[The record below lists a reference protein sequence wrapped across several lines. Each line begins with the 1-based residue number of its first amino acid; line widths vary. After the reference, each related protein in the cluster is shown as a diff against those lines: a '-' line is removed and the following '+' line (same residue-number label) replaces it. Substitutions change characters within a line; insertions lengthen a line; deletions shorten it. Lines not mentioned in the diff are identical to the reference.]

1 MKKVFLT
8 LTLVLILSFMF
19 VFADDGAV
27 IVEQS
32 FSYDVKRDGSFENIT
47 YLRAK
52 ILKDSALKDFLTQ
65 KFPYHR
71 RYNKIEVISAKI
83 TSSDGKVREL
93 TPSQI
98 KDTTMAETQM
108 MNIYEENFRVVTLN
122 FSGLKP
128 GDTVEMKIKIISKPL
143 VKNNFT
149 EMIPFQSL
157 YPVKETMVKLTLPDK
172 MKLKW
177 KLKNGKAKF
186 SKNHLPNGKIVYIW
200 HAKDI
205 PAYEKEPGMVPI
217 MDSGTVLLLSTFKNW
232 KELSAYGASL
242 NEDKIDKNEK
252 MVELVKEL
260 TSGKKTE
267 KDKILAIFRWVSQN
281 IRYMGSSM
289 DVGALIEPHKAT
301 YTFEKKFGVC
311 RDKSILMISMLK
323 VAGIHAED
331 VIINVSRRTEPDV
344 PTIFFEHAIV
354 AVKYKGSFIYMD
366 PTLELSTDFGESYI
380 GGRYVLHLVPEG
392 KTLKKVKDFPPEKS
406 TGKISAFT
414 EIKKN
419 GYAQTEIRVEGT
431 GYYDLILRSIGKQLP
446 GNKQTMFLWSKIFNM
461 VSKKAKIVEEK
472 LGNPTDLN
480 SKYFLNYKLNY
491 PEYLEEYG
499 KIYMFKIPQA
509 IAPMDIMLGYSL
521 YSLTRLKE
529 RKHPMGLFSPF
540 SVKIREKII
549 IPDHFRVVSY
559 PKKISYSSKTVELLL
574 SVEELRNNTL
584 LFKEDFSLKKSFIE
598 PEEYKELKSAL
609 HEVEKFKKMFVIVE
623 KKESGK

>member
-1 MKKVFLT
+1 MKKVFLSVT
-8 LTLVLILSFMF
+8 LILIVSFGCLYS
-19 VFADDGAV
+19 DDGAI

-32 FSYDVKRDGSFENIT
+32 LSYDVKKDGSFENIT
-47 YLRAK
+47 YLKAK
-52 ILKDSALKDFLTQ
+52 IIKDSALKDFLTQ

-83 TSSDGKVREL
+83 ISSDGKIREL

-98 KDTTMAETQM
+98 KDATMAETQM
-108 MNIYEENFRVVTLN
+108 MNIYEENFRVLTLN

-149 EMIPFQSL
+149 EIIPLQSI
-157 YPVKETMVKLTLPDK
+157 YPVKKTRIKVVLPRS
-172 MKLKW
+172 MKLLW
-177 KLKNGKAKF
+177 KVKNGKALFRERELSQDK
-186 SKNHLPNGKIVYIW
+186 KEYIW
-200 HAKDI
+200 LDENVS
-205 PAYEKEPGMVPI
+205 PYDKEPGMVPI
-217 MDSGTVLLLSTFKNW
+217 TDSGKVLLLSTFKSW
-232 KELSAYGASL
+232 KELSSYGASL

-252 MVELVKEL
+252 MVELVKKL
-260 TSGKKTE
+260 TADKKTE

-289 DVGALIEPHKAT
+289 DVGAFIEPHKAT

-323 VAGIHAED
+323 IAGIHAED
-331 VIINVSRRTEPDV
+331 VIINVSRRTDPDI

-354 AVKYKGSFIYMD
+354 AVKYKDSFVYMD

-392 KTLKKVKDFPPEKS
+392 KPLIKVKEFPPEKS
-406 TGKISAFT
+406 TGEINAFT
-414 EIKKN
+414 TIKKN
-419 GYAQTEIRVEGT
+419 GDAQTEIRVEGT

-446 GNKQTMFLWSKIFNM
+446 GNKQTMFLWTKIFNM

-472 LGNPTDLN
+472 FGNPTDLN
-480 SKYFLNYKLNY
+480 SKYFINYKVSY

-499 KIYMFKIPQA
+499 KIYMFKIPQS

-540 SVKIREKII
+540 SVKIREKIV
-549 IPDHFRVVSY
+549 IPDNFKVVSY
-559 PKKISYSSKTVELLL
+559 PKKLSYSSKSVELSL
-574 SVEELRNNTL
+574 SVKELGNNTL
-584 LFKEDFSLKKSFIE
+584 LFKEDFSLKKAFIE

-609 HEVEKFKKMFVIVE
+609 HEFEKFKKMFVIVE
-623 KKESGK
+623 KKESKK